1 MYVARCFVKRGRRG
15 RRWVGERMTD
25 RAVDRDDDEGEH
37 CLRASSL
44 SPVHIILEIF
54 QSAFS
59 DKAGEI

>member
-1 MYVARCFVKRGRRG
+1 
-15 RRWVGERMTD
+15 MTD

-59 DKAGEI
+59 VKAGEI